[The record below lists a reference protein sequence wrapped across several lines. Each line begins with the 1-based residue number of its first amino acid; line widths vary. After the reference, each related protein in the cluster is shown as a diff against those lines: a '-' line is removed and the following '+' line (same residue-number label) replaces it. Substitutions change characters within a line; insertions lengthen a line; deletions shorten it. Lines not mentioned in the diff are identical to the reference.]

1 MGEGNGNWK
10 APVIGLRN
18 KCAPE
23 KLLMAQ
29 RQFAPLCM
37 IQPFII
43 SVYFQNL
50 GSGCSSR
57 FSACFFFRNP
67 GKHFAGLRSGTF
79 FSLKTRIQVYSYLP
93 LHVIVSCFKLV
104 EHYVE
109 HRRTT
114 ASSD

>member
-23 KLLMAQ
+23 TLLMAQ

-57 FSACFFFRNP
+57 FSACFFFSESGETFCRIEVR
-67 GKHFAGLRSGTF
+67 HFFLA
-79 FSLKTRIQVYSYLP
+79 
-93 LHVIVSCFKLV
+93 
-104 EHYVE
+104 
-109 HRRTT
+109 
-114 ASSD
+114 